1 MKIRIGNK
9 HVMKMMAVAVAAFA
23 LVLGMTQC
31 KKHVDMITPA
41 TPEDMADVTVVIDNG
56 GEKTDITASG
66 VVTWKAGD
74 KVYIVAEEQG
84 LLGYVSAGGDG
95 SSVTFT
101 GRITSLKSDQVLR
114 FYYVGN
120 RDFMPEESGNYT
132 FDISSQNGSL
142 SRIAT
147 HDQLIF
153 GMTNAAVA
161 AGTTDFGTVSMRSLM
176 SIAHLNITSNGSKV
190 SSVTVTGG
198 FSRSTF
204 NAMTYDGTTPIT
216 GTAGDITMTF
226 SSTAYSNDCYIA
238 LLPGEQTLTFI
249 MYSGCRGKSIG
260 RYTVQ
265 PNKFYNSGSAIPV
278 TMPVF
283 SLSSSQKVKF
293 SRGNLYY
300 SNSWKFEQNQYD
312 FRTYSGNGRCVN
324 GTYSASGSDAGW
336 GLFGW
341 SSTNGSNNYGMNT
354 STLDLT
360 YRGSFKDW
368 GGAEILPDNS
378 NGTVWFTMSQAQW
391 EYLLNTRTGTYNGS
405 STEAK
410 GLRGFATI
418 AVNGGTVKG
427 MVLLP
432 DTFTLPAGV
441 AFVSSLTPGIS
452 ANSYTVA
459 QWSLMEGAGAVFL
472 PAAGDRTGTTVTN
485 VCSSGYYWTS
495 TAGSSWDRAYRVA
508 HYMNETSDEV
518 VMEPYTRHRGY
529 AVRLVRN

>member
-9 HVMKMMAVAVAAFA
+9 YVMKRMVMSVAAFA

-31 KKHVDMITPA
+31 KKHVEMITPT
-41 TPEDMADVTVVIDNG
+41 TPEDMVDVTVVIDNG
-56 GEKTDITASG
+56 GEKTGITAAG
-66 VVTWKAGD
+66 AVTWKRSD

-101 GRITSLKSDQVLR
+101 GRITAPKSDQVLR
-114 FYYVGN
+114 FYYVGD

-132 FDISSQNGSL
+132 FNISSQRGSL
-142 SRIAT
+142 SRIAE

-153 GMTNAAVA
+153 GKTNTAVA

-176 SIAHLNITSNGSKV
+176 SIAHLNITSNGSNV
-190 SSVTVTGG
+190 SKVTVKGG
-198 FSRSTF
+198 LSRLTF

-216 GTAGDITMTF
+216 GVAGDITMTF
-226 SSTAYSNDCYIA
+226 SSPTYSSNCYIA
-238 LLPGEQTLTFI
+238 LLPGEQTLTFVSDDNI
-249 MYSGCRGKSIG
+249 IGKSIG

-265 PNKFYNSGSAIPV
+265 PNKFYNSGSAIEV
-278 TMPVF
+278 TMPLF
-283 SLSSSQKVKF
+283 SVSSSKKVKF

-300 SNSWKFEQNQYD
+300 TSALYFSLNQYD
-312 FRTYSGNGRCVN
+312 FRTYGSKARCVN
-324 GTYSASGSDAGW
+324 GTYAASGDDAGW

-341 SSTNGSNNYGMNT
+341 STTNGSNNYGVST
-354 STLDLT
+354 SILDLM

-368 GGAEILPDNS
+368 GGTS
-378 NGTVWFTMSQAQW
+378 WFTMSRDQW

-405 STEAK
+405 PAEAK

-418 AVNGGTVKG
+418 AVNGGAVKG

-441 AFVSSLTPGIS
+441 TFVSSLTPFVS
-452 ANSYTVA
+452 ANNYTVA

-472 PAAGDRTGTTVTN
+472 PAAGDRDGTTVTN
-485 VCSSGYYWTS
+485 VGSSGYYWTS
-495 TAGSSWDRAYRVA
+495 TEGSNWDRAYRVA
-508 HYMNETSDEV
+508 HYMTETSDEV
-518 VMEPYTRHRGY
+518 LLEPYTRHRGY

>member
-1 MKIRIGNK
+1 MKVRIGNK
-9 HVMKMMAVAVAAFA
+9 HVMNGMAVAVAAFA

-56 GEKTDITASG
+56 GEKTGITSTG
-66 VVTWKAGD
+66 VVMWEKND

-84 LLGYVSAGGDG
+84 LLGYVSALSDG
-95 SSVTFT
+95 SSVSFS
-101 GRITSLKSDQVLR
+101 GKIAAITSRQVLR
-114 FYYVGN
+114 FYYVGDRN
-120 RDFMPEESGNYT
+120 FAIEESGNYT

-153 GMTNAAVA
+153 GKTNEAVA
-161 AGTTDFGTVSMRSLM
+161 IGATDFGTVSMRSLM
-176 SIAHLNITSNGSKV
+176 SIAHLSITSNGSNV
-190 SSVTVTGG
+190 SKVTVKGG
-198 FSRSTF
+198 FSRSAF

-216 GTAGDITMTF
+216 GTAGDITMTP
-226 SSTAYSNDCYIA
+226 AYSNDCYIA
-238 LLPGEQTLTFI
+238 LLPGEQTLTFVSDDNI
-249 MYSGCRGKSIG
+249 IGKSIG

-283 SLSSSQKVKF
+283 SLSSSKKVKF
-293 SRGNLYY
+293 SRGNLCY
-300 SNSWKFEQNQYD
+300 SSSWKFEQNQYD

-405 STEAK
+405 PTAAK

-441 AFVSSLTPGIS
+441 TFVSSLTPGS

-508 HYMNETSDEV
+508 HYINETSDEV